1 MKLRLERQLRAVSY
15 GKEPTNFVD
24 PQVLSEKEQN
34 HLRKAFKGT
43 NTMISLLRTRYQ
55 LDLIAN

>member
-34 HLRKAFKGT
+34 HLRKALKGA